1 MLESITVTGKEL
13 LLAVV
18 LATFVYLIEVLL
30 FSRKRGKNPSRQ
42 LAASVE
48 EVQRSLELINAR
60 LDVLESRPPADSAL
74 DKQSNAHAEAIRMAR
89 EGASAQEIANQLGLS
104 RTETDLIIA
113 LHQSDP

>member
-1 MLESITVTGKEL
+1 MLESITFTGKEL

-18 LATFVYLIEVLL
+18 LASVVYLIEVLL
-30 FSRKRGKNPSRQ
+30 FSRKRGKSASGQ

-48 EVQRSLELINAR
+48 EVKRSLELINAR
-60 LDVLESRPPADSAL
+60 LEVLESRPPAESAL
-74 DKQSNAHAEAIRMAR
+74 DKQSNTHAEAIRMAR
-89 EGASAQEIANQLGLS
+89 EGSSAQEIANQLGLS